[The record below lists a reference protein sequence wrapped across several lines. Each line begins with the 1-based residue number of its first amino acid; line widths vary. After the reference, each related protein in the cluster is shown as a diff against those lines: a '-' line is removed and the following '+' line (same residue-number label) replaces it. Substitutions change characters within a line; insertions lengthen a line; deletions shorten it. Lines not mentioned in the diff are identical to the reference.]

1 MKRKMFL
8 IVISVLV
15 LCLTCGMLFVAC
27 NDKNEGNDDGGKNP
41 GEIDI
46 PDTAADIL
54 TEVVK
59 NFGEVKADT
68 TGAKEF
74 NLGLDI
80 TDADNKPVFSLV
92 FETID
97 GDDFIYASVGD
108 GAMTKFNGLDLGGT
122 VETVLSWFGS
132 GLSISGTQIPF
143 DAEQFVASGLI
154 ETITG
159 FNVIGN
165 FAKSSD
171 GNSYSLQLNLST
183 IAGLLSSF
191 EQKINDGIANSGYAD
206 IINTVIDAVYGL
218 IVPEEATTS
227 TEGGPD
233 DASPATVTELVEAI
247 ADNYTLTFYFGFE
260 DNTGKDAAAEKAA
273 QPFGDLALS
282 SKVMAA
288 READARNLLNFAF
301 DGTAELK
308 DAEGTV
314 TGRYDIDV
322 DIDLDIFPL
331 IPAILDCVTVTVDE
345 ETGSGMPSGFVVD
358 DAKLEGII
366 SAVKEMGYINV
377 TVDEVNL
384 EDNSFKKNILTI
396 YSDFAEGNA
405 IVQLNGEMIIIIP
418 VAIGGVYDFDA
429 LAGFIA
435 DAIGGTVAQAE
446 EGTEEGGEET
456 GLDIMALLG
465 DIFGLTNFNV
475 FAEDFDFEAAAAD
488 VVANGLTLRMSG
500 LMDVIDQITDVDA
513 DVALG
518 MSLRDLLPALWK
530 NAETMTIK
538 IESAGFGNAVRVD
551 QADLSAVKN
560 DSTPSNGLVSEVTDI
575 DIQKVVI
582 GSLNMGL
589 DYTYTLTGTDFNGE
603 EVEFE
608 GYILGY
614 ANGTSLDF
622 TQAGEQT
629 VTLYVAAGNV
639 GESLIGMLTG
649 MIDLTG
655 YPVFGIYTIDVTFDV
670 LSSESVLDDT
680 AIIGAN
686 NTADE
691 TYNFSYSALST
702 SSMKTPFELLRA
714 YRSGVGYTVGF
725 QITYEGANYVFYMDQ
740 TAFNANYKILND
752 DGTDITATAVNE
764 SGDIV
769 LPAGNYKIQLTYN
782 GWTAEANLAVS
793 TIGIAAAVADQ
804 GAPVLG
810 EQYNYGIVITETMP
824 DGTTE
829 TLAATNLSYR
839 IGSTTIANMHTDEV
853 DFDAVGTSDSSNK
866 FLVTL
871 DKLTNSFGAHYVT
884 VAATSTLTESSVS
897 SMRFDFGTVATPDSG
912 LTATTKGTSAF
923 GESLDN
929 IFTITVSG
937 QKYTLHWNG
946 TDWDAVYADGD
957 NAGQVNDAI
966 DVTFELNWRAD
977 EEDEFAGGPVTLS
990 AQGYIT
996 NNPVTNGASNMQ
1008 NIDWKVTV
1016 GDMSTTGSFTISPA
1030 YVNNSEVTVGTNL
1043 SGDTGH
1049 TLNTYALADTDNN
1062 PETASVRTQ
1071 VYMVWEDGAYVAK
1084 ARVYN
1089 SSDKTYSFYDVDT
1102 VSISLK
1108 VIAIDGDS
1116 ENDVT
1121 ASIFDANGGFNAA
1134 GTYRVEFT
1142 LTTGDADYNFTTTY
1156 TVNAA
1161 AQA

>member
-27 NDKNEGNDDGGKNP
+27 NDKNEGNDNP
-41 GEIDI
+41 DDDHGTTTGSAF
-46 PDTAADIL
+46 DTFKD
-54 TEVVK
+54 VV
-59 NFGEVKADT
+59 FELEDVKLDT

-74 NLGLDI
+74 NFGLDV
-80 TDADNKPVFSLV
+80 TAADDASKSLFSLA
-92 FETID
+92 FETL
-97 GDDFIYASVGD
+97 GGEEYIYGSVNG
-108 GAMTKFNGLDLGGT
+108 GAMTKFNGFDLGGT
-122 VETVLSWFGS
+122 VETVLSWFGD
-132 GLSISGTQIPF
+132 SISIMGIPVELNANGF
-143 DAEQFVASGLI
+143 LGGVGGELLSALIGDAKV
-154 ETITG
+154 
-159 FNVIGN
+159 
-165 FAKSSD
+165 SSD
-171 GNSYSLQLNLST
+171 GSAYAIVLNLEGIVGIISGEDALLNLDQV
-183 IAGLLSSF
+183 IADAGL
-191 EQKINDGIANSGYAD
+191 GD
-206 IINTVIDAVYGL
+206 IFGMIIPAIGGL
-218 IVPEEATTS
+218 ITPDGS
-227 TEGGPD
+227 D

-288 READARNLLNFAF
+288 RDADARNLLNFAF

-331 IPAILDCVTVTVDE
+331 IPALLDCVTTGPDE
-345 ETGSGMPSGFVVD
+345 NGNMMPNGFVVD
-358 DAKLEGII
+358 DEKLEGII
-366 SAVKEMGYINV
+366 SAVKEMGYISI
-377 TVDEVNL
+377 EVNEL
-384 EDNSFKKNILTI
+384 NLDAEGTFKKNILTI

-418 VAIGGVYDFDA
+418 VAMGGVFDFDA

-582 GSLNMGL
+582 GSINMGL
-589 DYTYTLTGTDFNGE
+589 DYKYTLTGTDFNGE

-629 VTLYVAAGNV
+629 VTLYVAAGNA
-639 GESLIGMLTG
+639 GESLIGMLTD

-824 DGTTE
+824 NGTTE

-912 LTATTKGTSAF
+912 LTATTKGTGAF

-1008 NIDWKVTV
+1008 NIDRKVTV

>member
-27 NDKNEGNDDGGKNP
+27 NDKNEGNDNP
-41 GEIDI
+41 DDDHNTTTGSAF
-46 PDTAADIL
+46 DTFKD
-54 TEVVK
+54 VV
-59 NFGEVKADT
+59 FELEDVKLDT

-74 NLGLDI
+74 NFGLDV
-80 TDADNKPVFSLV
+80 TAADDASKSLFSLA
-92 FETID
+92 FETL
-97 GDDFIYASVGD
+97 GGEEYIYGSVNG
-108 GAMTKFNGLDLGGT
+108 GAMTKFNGFDLGGT
-122 VETVLSWFGS
+122 VETVLSWFGD
-132 GLSISGTQIPF
+132 SISIKGIPVELNANGF
-143 DAEQFVASGLI
+143 LGGVGGELLSALIGDAKV
-154 ETITG
+154 
-159 FNVIGN
+159 
-165 FAKSSD
+165 SSD
-171 GNSYSLQLNLST
+171 GSAYAIVLNLEGIVGIISGEDAFLNLDQV
-183 IAGLLSSF
+183 IADAGL
-191 EQKINDGIANSGYAD
+191 GD
-206 IINTVIDAVYGL
+206 IFGMIIPAIGGL
-218 IVPEEATTS
+218 ITPDGS
-227 TEGGPD
+227 D

-331 IPAILDCVTVTVDE
+331 IPAILDCVTTGPDE
-345 ETGSGMPSGFVVD
+345 NGNMMPNGFVVD
-358 DAKLEGII
+358 DEKLEGII
-366 SAVKEMGYINV
+366 SAVKEMGYISI
-377 TVDEVNL
+377 EVNEL
-384 EDNSFKKNILTI
+384 NLDAEGTFKKNILTI

-418 VAIGGVYDFDA
+418 VAMGGVFDFDA

-810 EQYNYGIVITETMP
+810 EQYNYGIVIT
-824 DGTTE
+824 
-829 TLAATNLSYR
+829 
-839 IGSTTIANMHTDEV
+839 
-853 DFDAVGTSDSSNK
+853 
-866 FLVTL
+866 
-871 DKLTNSFGAHYVT
+871 
-884 VAATSTLTESSVS
+884 
-897 SMRFDFGTVATPDSG
+897 
-912 LTATTKGTSAF
+912 
-923 GESLDN
+923 
-929 IFTITVSG
+929 
-937 QKYTLHWNG
+937 
-946 TDWDAVYADGD
+946 
-957 NAGQVNDAI
+957 
-966 DVTFELNWRAD
+966 
-977 EEDEFAGGPVTLS
+977 
-990 AQGYIT
+990 
-996 NNPVTNGASNMQ
+996 
-1008 NIDWKVTV
+1008 
-1016 GDMSTTGSFTISPA
+1016 
-1030 YVNNSEVTVGTNL
+1030 
-1043 SGDTGH
+1043 
-1049 TLNTYALADTDNN
+1049 
-1062 PETASVRTQ
+1062 
-1071 VYMVWEDGAYVAK
+1071 
-1084 ARVYN
+1084 
-1089 SSDKTYSFYDVDT
+1089 
-1102 VSISLK
+1102 
-1108 VIAIDGDS
+1108 
-1116 ENDVT
+1116 
-1121 ASIFDANGGFNAA
+1121 
-1134 GTYRVEFT
+1134 
-1142 LTTGDADYNFTTTY
+1142 
-1156 TVNAA
+1156 
-1161 AQA
+1161 

>member
-27 NDKNEGNDDGGKNP
+27 NDKNEGNDNP
-41 GEIDI
+41 DDDH
-46 PDTAADIL
+46 DTTTGSAFD
-54 TEVVK
+54 TFKDVV
-59 NFGEVKADT
+59 FELEDVRLDT

-74 NLGLDI
+74 NFGLDV
-80 TDADNKPVFSLV
+80 TAADDASKSLFSLA
-92 FETID
+92 FETL
-97 GDDFIYASVGD
+97 GGEEYIYGSVNG
-108 GAMTKFNGLDLGGT
+108 GAMTKFNGFDLGGT
-122 VETVLSWFGS
+122 VETVLSWFGD
-132 GLSISGTQIPF
+132 SISIMGIPVELNANGF
-143 DAEQFVASGLI
+143 LGGVGGELLSALIGDAKV
-154 ETITG
+154 
-159 FNVIGN
+159 
-165 FAKSSD
+165 SSD
-171 GNSYSLQLNLST
+171 GSAYAIVLNLEGIVGIISGEDALLNLDQV
-183 IAGLLSSF
+183 IADAGL
-191 EQKINDGIANSGYAD
+191 GD
-206 IINTVIDAVYGL
+206 IFGMIIPAIGGL
-218 IVPEEATTS
+218 ITPDGS
-227 TEGGPD
+227 D

-331 IPAILDCVTVTVDE
+331 IPALLDCVTTGPDE
-345 ETGSGMPSGFVVD
+345 NGNMMPNGFVVD
-358 DAKLEGII
+358 DEKLEGII
-366 SAVKEMGYINV
+366 SAVKEMGYISI
-377 TVDEVNL
+377 EVNEL
-384 EDNSFKKNILTI
+384 NLDAEGTFKKNILTI

-418 VAIGGVYDFDA
+418 VAMGGVFDFDA

-824 DGTTE
+824 NGTTE

-912 LTATTKGTSAF
+912 LTATTKGTGAF

>member
-27 NDKNEGNDDGGKNP
+27 NDKNDNNDNTDDDHNTTTGSAF
-41 GEIDI
+41 
-46 PDTAADIL
+46 DTFKD
-54 TEVVK
+54 VV
-59 NFGEVKADT
+59 FELEDVKLDT

-74 NLGLDI
+74 NFGLDV
-80 TDADNKPVFSLV
+80 TAADDASKSLFSLA
-92 FETID
+92 FETL
-97 GDDFIYASVGD
+97 GGEEYIYGSVNG
-108 GAMTKFNGLDLGGT
+108 GAMTKFNGFDLGGT
-122 VETVLSWFGS
+122 VETVLSWFGD
-132 GLSISGTQIPF
+132 SISIMGIPVELNANGF
-143 DAEQFVASGLI
+143 LGGVGGELLSALIGDAKV
-154 ETITG
+154 
-159 FNVIGN
+159 
-165 FAKSSD
+165 SSD
-171 GNSYSLQLNLST
+171 GSAYAIVLNLEGIVGIISGEDAFLNLDQA
-183 IAGLLSSF
+183 IADAGL
-191 EQKINDGIANSGYAD
+191 GD
-206 IINTVIDAVYGL
+206 IFGMIIPAIGGL
-218 IVPEEATTS
+218 ITPDGS
-227 TEGGPD
+227 D
-233 DASPATVTELVEAI
+233 DASPATVTELVEVI

-288 READARNLLNFAF
+288 READAQNLLNFAF

-331 IPAILDCVTVTVDE
+331 IPAILDCVTTGTDE
-345 ETGSGMPSGFVVD
+345 NGNMMPNGFVVD
-358 DAKLEGII
+358 DEKLEGII
-366 SAVKEMGYINV
+366 SAVKEMGYISI
-377 TVDEVNL
+377 EVNEL
-384 EDNSFKKNILTI
+384 NLDAEGTFKKNILTI

-418 VAIGGVYDFDA
+418 VAMGGVFDFDA

-582 GSLNMGL
+582 GSINMGL

-629 VTLYVAAGNV
+629 VTLYVAAGNA
-639 GESLIGMLTG
+639 GESLIGMLTD

-670 LSSESVLDDT
+670 LGAESVLDDT

-725 QITYEGANYVFYMDQ
+725 QIAYEGANYVFYMDQ

-769 LPAGNYKIQLTYN
+769 LPAGNYKIQLAYN

-912 LTATTKGTSAF
+912 LTATTKGTGAF

>member
-27 NDKNEGNDDGGKNP
+27 NDKNEGNDNP
-41 GEIDI
+41 DDDHSTTTGSAF
-46 PDTAADIL
+46 DTFKD
-54 TEVVK
+54 VV
-59 NFGEVKADT
+59 FELEDVKLDT

-74 NLGLDI
+74 NFGLDV
-80 TDADNKPVFSLV
+80 TAADDASKSLFSLA
-92 FETID
+92 FETL
-97 GDDFIYASVGD
+97 GGEEYIYGSVNG
-108 GAMTKFNGLDLGGT
+108 GAMTKFNGFDLGGT
-122 VETVLSWFGS
+122 VETVLSWFGD
-132 GLSISGTQIPF
+132 SISIMGIPVELNANGF
-143 DAEQFVASGLI
+143 LGGVGGELLSALIGDAKV
-154 ETITG
+154 
-159 FNVIGN
+159 
-165 FAKSSD
+165 SSD
-171 GNSYSLQLNLST
+171 GSAYAIVLNLEGIVGIISGEDALLNLDQV
-183 IAGLLSSF
+183 IADSGL
-191 EQKINDGIANSGYAD
+191 GD
-206 IINTVIDAVYGL
+206 IFGMIIPAIGGL
-218 IVPEEATTS
+218 ITPDGS
-227 TEGGPD
+227 D

-331 IPAILDCVTVTVDE
+331 IPAILDCVTTGPDE
-345 ETGSGMPSGFVVD
+345 NGNMMPNGFVVD
-358 DAKLEGII
+358 DEKLEGII
-366 SAVKEMGYINV
+366 SAVKEMGYISI
-377 TVDEVNL
+377 EVNEL
-384 EDNSFKKNILTI
+384 NLDAEGTFKKNILTI

-418 VAIGGVYDFDA
+418 VAMGGVFDFDA

-824 DGTTE
+824 NGTTE

-912 LTATTKGTSAF
+912 LTATTKGTGAF

>member
-27 NDKNEGNDDGGKNP
+27 NDKNEGNDNP
-41 GEIDI
+41 DDDHGTTTGSAF
-46 PDTAADIL
+46 DTFKD
-54 TEVVK
+54 VV
-59 NFGEVKADT
+59 FELEDVKLDT

-74 NLGLDI
+74 NFGLDV
-80 TDADNKPVFSLV
+80 TAADDASKSLFSLA
-92 FETID
+92 FETL
-97 GDDFIYASVGD
+97 GGEEYIYGSVNG
-108 GAMTKFNGLDLGGT
+108 GAMTKFNGFDLGGT
-122 VETVLSWFGS
+122 VETVLSWFGD
-132 GLSISGTQIPF
+132 SISIKGIPVELNANGF
-143 DAEQFVASGLI
+143 LGGVGGELLSALIGDAKV
-154 ETITG
+154 
-159 FNVIGN
+159 
-165 FAKSSD
+165 SSD
-171 GNSYSLQLNLST
+171 GSAYAIVLNLEGVVGLISGDDALLNLDQM
-183 IAGLLSSF
+183 IADAGL
-191 EQKINDGIANSGYAD
+191 GD
-206 IINTVIDAVYGL
+206 IFGMIIPAIGGL
-218 IVPEEATTS
+218 ITPDGS
-227 TEGGPD
+227 D

-331 IPAILDCVTVTVDE
+331 IPAILDCVTTGPDE
-345 ETGSGMPSGFVVD
+345 NGNMMPNGFVVD
-358 DAKLEGII
+358 DEKLEGII
-366 SAVKEMGYINV
+366 SAVKEMGYISI
-377 TVDEVNL
+377 EVNEL
-384 EDNSFKKNILTI
+384 NLDAEGTFKKNILTI

-418 VAIGGVYDFDA
+418 VAMGGVFDFDA

-769 LPAGNYKIQLTYN
+769 LPAGNYKIQLAHN

-884 VAATSTLTESSVS
+884 VAATSTLTESSIS

-912 LTATTKGTSAF
+912 LTATTKGTGAF